1 MFDVRDL
8 RQVDLGDVRLNDRLE
23 AILETFTNSPD
34 SSIPQA
40 CKSAAAA
47 KAVYRFF
54 SNDNVE
60 TKSLREGFRKAV
72 VFRIKNS
79 PKGTTILYLSDGTNL
94 VFSSHKKLEGIG
106 VLRNQNAKGLNLHTT
121 IVSTEDE
128 VVLGVVEQH
137 CWGRKPE
144 DYGQRALRSKKPIEE
159 KESYRWIES
168 FRASESSLPSNKKG
182 IFLADRGADIYEI
195 FLEPRK
201 ENMHLLIRA
210 LHDRMLADS
219 HERMFEELEH
229 SPCAGIMEVAINRSG
244 ERKERTAR
252 LELRYKNV
260 TIKSPKNKSFLPQIN
275 ITIISAKEIIN
286 GVNNQDLINWKLL
299 TTLPISSLEDAI
311 YAVKTYAKRWLIE
324 RFHYVLKEGCKV
336 EELQLEKAER
346 IERAVTLYT
355 VIACRIMHV
364 TYLSRAAPD
373 LPCTVAF
380 DDDEWRALHCYVHK
394 TSIEPPTPPSL
405 REAFLMLAK
414 IGGFFARKRDGEP
427 GVKVVWRGMRV
438 LEGAVEM
445 YRILKG
451 KDVGNA

>member
-1 MFDVRDL
+1 MFEVRDL
-8 RQVDLGDVRLNDRLE
+8 RQVDLGDIRLNDRLE
-23 AILETFTNSPD
+23 TILEAFTNNSD

-40 CKSAAAA
+40 CKSAAAT

-60 TKSLREGFRKAV
+60 VKELRAGFRKAV
-72 VFRIKNS
+72 VFRIKNC
-79 PKGTTILYLSDGTNL
+79 PKGATILYLSDGTNL
-94 VFSSHKKLEGIG
+94 VFSSHKKLQGIG
-106 VLRNQNAKGLNLHTT
+106 VLRNQKAKGLNLHTT
-121 IVSTEDE
+121 LVSTEEE

-168 FRASESSLPSNKKG
+168 FRASQSSLPSNKKG

-210 LHDRMLADS
+210 LHDRKLVDS

-229 SPCAGIMEVAINRSG
+229 SPCAGIMEVTINRSG
-244 ERKERTAR
+244 ERKERVAR
-252 LELRYKNV
+252 LEIRYKNV
-260 TIKSPKNKSFLPQIN
+260 TIEPPKNKNFFPQIN
-275 ITIISAKEIIN
+275 ITIISAKEIFD
-286 GVNNQDLINWKLL
+286 GVNGQNLVNWRLL

-346 IERAVTLYT
+346 IERAVTVYT
-355 VIACRIMHV
+355 VIACRLMYI
-364 TYLSRAAPD
+364 TYLARAAPD
-373 LPCTVAF
+373 LPCTAAF

-394 TSIEPPTPPSL
+394 TPIEPPNPPSL
-405 REAFLMLAK
+405 REALLMLAK
-414 IGGFFARKRDGEP
+414 IGGFLSRKRDGEP